1 VALKGSKE
9 NIRAHLYSAM
19 SSRAVEMI
27 KEDIEVM
34 GPIRMKDV
42 TTAQLEI
49 LNLAQKLEAEGK
61 ITLKMEADDAITV

>member
-1 VALKGSKE
+1 
-9 NIRAHLYSAM
+9 
-19 SSRAVEMI
+19 
-27 KEDIEVM
+27 M